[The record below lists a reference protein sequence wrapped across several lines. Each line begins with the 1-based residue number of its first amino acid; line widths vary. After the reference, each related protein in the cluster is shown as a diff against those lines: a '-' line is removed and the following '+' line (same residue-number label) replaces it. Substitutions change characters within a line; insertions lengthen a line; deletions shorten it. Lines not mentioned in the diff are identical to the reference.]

1 MLVLLDFRCSI
12 RLCTILLGETEAYRF
27 DMERFAWSN
36 SLARQDDKDLL
47 SNPWSHVFD
56 VPDRDVYDPTFVSGD
71 VFYCSTS
78 YLLALVPLSSP
89 KV

>member
-1 MLVLLDFRCSI
+1 MLVLLDFRRSI
-12 RLCTILLGETEAYRF
+12 RLCVILFGEITTYRLN
-27 DMERFAWSN
+27 MERSAWSN

-71 VFYCSTS
+71 VFYSSSS
-78 YLLALVPLSSP
+78 YILALVPLSSP